1 MKDPAFKDAF
11 ILVACDKRSD
21 AEMVQ
26 ELLAIHF
33 DNVSTS
39 TDEDRQVSDFDHHP
53 PEVLVLA
60 FDTLDK
66 AQRYSLGLY
75 RMSRK
80 IHQHSYRAIALCSKD
95 EVKRAFTLCGTG
107 HFDDYVLF
115 WPLSHDSYRLPMSV
129 TIALR
134 GLAAQRAGKP
144 SAAEFA
150 TQARSLAGME
160 TTLDGQLSEGGRRI
174 EASARIVAQAQAAAG
189 PHGAEERMH
198 SLAQTIDSVAQWSRE
213 FKQPL
218 QPHLDTAR
226 SLVEL
231 ASQVTPAVLVVDDDQ
246 FQRDV
251 IGAILKSEKYRVTF
265 AANGLEALN
274 AIGRDGPDLV
284 LMDLN
289 MPQMDGLQTLR
300 TIKANRG
307 YGNLPVMLI
316 SGMSDGSVVR
326 EILKAGA
333 VDFIVK
339 PFERA
344 ALLVKVARALRPLP
358 SPSA

>member
-1 MKDPAFKDAF
+1 MKDTVVKDAF
-11 ILVACDKRSD
+11 ILVASDKRSD
-21 AEMVQ
+21 ATMVQ
-26 ELLAIHF
+26 ELLAIHC

-39 TDEDRQVSDFDHHP
+39 TDETTQVSDFDHRP
-53 PEVLVLA
+53 PDVLVLA

-66 AQRYSLGLY
+66 AQRYSLGLH
-75 RMSRK
+75 RLSRK
-80 IHQHSYRAIALCSKD
+80 IHLQSHRAIALCSKD
-95 EVKRAFTLCGTG
+95 EVKHAFTLCDTG

-129 TIALR
+129 RIALR
-134 GLAAQRAGKP
+134 GLVAQRAAGP

-150 TQARSLAGME
+150 AQARSLAGME
-160 TTLDGQLSEGGRRI
+160 TELDSQLSEGGRRI

-189 PHGAEERMH
+189 PHGAEERMQ
-198 SLAQTIDSVAQWSRE
+198 SLAQTIDSAAQWNRE

-218 QPHLDTAR
+218 QPHLDSAR

-231 ASQVTPAVLVVDDDQ
+231 ASRVPPAILVVDDDK

-251 IGAILKSEKYRVTF
+251 IAAILKSEKYRVTF
-265 AANGLEALN
+265 AVNGLEALD
-274 AIGRDGPDLV
+274 AIGRDCPDLV
-284 LMDLN
+284 LMDLQ

-300 TIKANRG
+300 NIKANRG
-307 YGNLPVMLI
+307 YGKLPVMLI
-316 SGMSDGSVVR
+316 SGKSDVSVVR

-344 ALLVKVARALRPLP
+344 ALLVKVARALRPLSAP
-358 SPSA
+358 SS